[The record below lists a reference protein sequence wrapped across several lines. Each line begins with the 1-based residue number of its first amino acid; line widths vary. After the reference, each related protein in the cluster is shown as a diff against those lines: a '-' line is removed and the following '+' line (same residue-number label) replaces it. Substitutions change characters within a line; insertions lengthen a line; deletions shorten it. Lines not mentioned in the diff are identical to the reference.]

1 MQNVWSLESRPSVVG
16 DVEGTGMWG
25 TTLCSE
31 SDQGCSWG
39 LKQDVIK
46 YLKDKGKPERENAL
60 TQGICEEMA
69 RGAEG

>member
-16 DVEGTGMWG
+16 DVEGTGMRG

-31 SDQGCSWG
+31 SDQGCPWG